1 MCETRRKFAYTNTNA
16 CVDARVCLCVGN
28 SRLLP
33 IFFPNFGCFA
43 LVAWF
48 APIQRGSSGTWRTA
62 GGGGGGPLWRSTG
75 VVPLEDQHHR
85 THQSPGASPPPVP
98 LVCST
103 PNLHTHTSEASFVK
117 QKKTRSRSLA
127 GQVIDLGEYNDLRG
141 SAFLGP
147 TVPNPEPYESLP
159 ARHKRPNPICF
170 PTRQALPGLPGDLL
184 RVTSI
189 STQKVLPL
197 VPTPAALNSTSD
209 SSTGHKSGTGDPQKR
224 RQP

>member
-1 MCETRRKFAYTNTNA
+1 M
-16 CVDARVCLCVGN
+16 
-28 SRLLP
+28 P

-85 THQSPGASPPPVP
+85 THQSPGASPPSPPCVFHP
-98 LVCST
+98 EF
-103 PNLHTHTSEASFVK
+103 THSHQRGKFCEAK
-117 QKKTRSRSLA
+117 KKTRSRSLA
-127 GQVIDLGEYNDLRG
+127 GQVNDLGESNDLRG

-147 TVPNPEPYESLP
+147 TVPNPEPYGP
-159 ARHKRPNPICF
+159 YKRPNPICF
-170 PTRQALPGLPGDLL
+170 PTRQALPGLPGDPL

-209 SSTGHKSGTGDPQKR
+209 SSTGHKSGIGDPQKR

>member
-1 MCETRRKFAYTNTNA
+1 MFVCRKFATFANFLSKFRVFRFGSMVRTNTKGVFWNLA
-16 CVDARVCLCVGN
+16 NCRRRWRRPTLE
-28 SRLLP
+28 
-33 IFFPNFGCFA
+33 IH
-43 LVAWF
+43 
-48 APIQRGSSGTWRTA
+48 RGGTV
-62 GGGGGGPLWRSTG
+62 GGPTPPYTSITRCL
-75 VVPLEDQHHR
+75 
-85 THQSPGASPPPVP
+85 PPPVP